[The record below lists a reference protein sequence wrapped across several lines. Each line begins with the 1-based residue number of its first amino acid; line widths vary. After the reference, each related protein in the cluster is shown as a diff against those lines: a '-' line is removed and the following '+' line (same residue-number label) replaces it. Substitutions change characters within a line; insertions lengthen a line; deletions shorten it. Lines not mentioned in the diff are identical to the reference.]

1 VRTHT
6 DEWGGYSKPNWT
18 TLQKQMSDPIEEVG
32 RHRGPGQ
39 RDSLFDF
46 DNFLDTKED
55 ESLCKLVGID
65 IEKRLQEILS
75 KEKSF
80 AKREELN
87 YQKFQKVPPNQP

>member
-1 VRTHT
+1 
-6 DEWGGYSKPNWT
+6 
-18 TLQKQMSDPIEEVG
+18 M
-32 RHRGPGQ
+32 
-39 RDSLFDF
+39 FDF